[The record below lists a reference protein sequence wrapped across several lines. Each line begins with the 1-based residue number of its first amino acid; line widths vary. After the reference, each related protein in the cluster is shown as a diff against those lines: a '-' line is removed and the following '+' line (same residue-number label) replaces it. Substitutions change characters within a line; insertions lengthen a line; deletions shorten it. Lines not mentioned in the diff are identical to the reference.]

1 MEPSFPSWSE
11 IVKLSSRDSTKADRH
26 THIIIF
32 VLHKALGGVE
42 GVIKWNLWIINIRDV
57 KLNGDYAGD
66 DGWREEGS
74 SSISQLS
81 LSPKTAA
88 TRDCTPWLWIAEL
101 SRKHCLKLYM
111 YKSGGCM

>member
-42 GVIKWNLWIINIRDV
+42 GVIK
-57 KLNGDYAGD
+57 
-66 DGWREEGS
+66 
-74 SSISQLS
+74 
-81 LSPKTAA
+81 
-88 TRDCTPWLWIAEL
+88 
-101 SRKHCLKLYM
+101 
-111 YKSGGCM
+111 